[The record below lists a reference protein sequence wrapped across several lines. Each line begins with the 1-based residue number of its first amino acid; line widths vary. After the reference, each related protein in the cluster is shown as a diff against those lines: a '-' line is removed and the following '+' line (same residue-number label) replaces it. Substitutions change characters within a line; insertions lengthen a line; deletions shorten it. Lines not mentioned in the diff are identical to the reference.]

1 MRTQSDSNRP
11 IYLDY
16 NATTP
21 VDPRVFAAMEPYF
34 RDAFANAASAHPAG
48 QLVNY
53 AVEVAR
59 GKVAELLGCSST
71 EVVFTSGATEAN
83 NLALKGVAEAGARS
97 RNRILVGVTEHKAV
111 LDTANWLSGNGVSV
125 ELIPCTPSGAIDLSA
140 LDELLAGDVALVS
153 VMLANNETGVI
164 NPIAEVS
171 EKAHAIGA
179 LVHTDATQA
188 AGRLPINVN
197 DLDVDLASI
206 SAHKMYGPKGVGALF
221 VRRKV
226 ELAAQMHGGGHENGA
241 RSGTLNV
248 PGIVGLGEA
257 ALLAGA
263 EREESAVHMSAL
275 RDDLAALLLDMPKAH
290 DIVAYISRGDKP
302 ERLGNTLNVWFEGAD
317 ADAVVANCPAVAF
330 SSGSACTS
338 RVPSPSHV
346 LMAMLGDPAI
356 ASECVR
362 FSLGKA
368 TSRDE
373 IVTAVSYVASAVER
387 VRDLCT

>member
-34 RDAFANAASAHPAG
+34 RDVFGNAASVHPAG
-48 QLVNY
+48 QVASC
-53 AVEVAR
+53 AVEIAR
-59 GKVAELLGCSST
+59 GKVAEFFGCNST

-83 NLALKGVAEAGARS
+83 NLALKGAAEAPTRS

-111 LDTANWLSGNGVSV
+111 LDAANWLSGNGLDVQLV
-125 ELIPCTPSGAIDLSA
+125 PCAPSGVIDLCA
-140 LDELLAGDVALVS
+140 LDELLTDDVALVS

-164 NPIAEVS
+164 NPVAEVA

-188 AGRLPINVN
+188 AGRLPIDVN

-221 VRRKV
+221 VRRRV
-226 ELAAQMHGGGHENGA
+226 ELVSQMHGGGHENGA

-257 ALLAGA
+257 ALLAGV
-263 EREESAVHMSAL
+263 EREESVAHL
-275 RDDLAALLLDMPKAH
+275 RTVRDELATLLLDMPKAH
-290 DIVAYISRGDKP
+290 DIVTYMSRGNEP

-346 LMAMLGDPAI
+346 LMAMLDDPEI

-362 FSLGKA
+362 FSLGKM
-368 TSRDE
+368 TSSTE
-373 IVTAVSYVASAVER
+373 IVTAVGYVASAVER
-387 VRDLCT
+387 VRDLCS